1 MDNSLKYALSKVYIS
16 LIVNDDKNTFTILV
30 KNDGPLIPFE
40 MRDKVF
46 ETFYRMKEAEK
57 QSGTGIGLPLSRYLA
72 ELHKGSITLLPSED
86 EMNIFALVLP
96 IHQDIEFNI

>member
-1 MDNSLKYALSKVYIS
+1 MS
-16 LIVNDDKNTFTILV
+16 LIINEDNNTFTILV
-30 KNDGPLIPFE
+30 KNDGHLIPYE

-46 ETFYRMKEAEK
+46 EIFFRMKEAEK

-72 ELHKGSITLLPSED
+72 ELHKGSISLMPSED
-86 EMNIFALVLP
+86 NMNIFALVLP